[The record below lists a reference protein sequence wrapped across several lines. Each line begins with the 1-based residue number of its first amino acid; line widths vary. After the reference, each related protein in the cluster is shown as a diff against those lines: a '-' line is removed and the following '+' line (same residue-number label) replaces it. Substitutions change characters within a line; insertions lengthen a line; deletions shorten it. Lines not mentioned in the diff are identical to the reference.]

1 MAKDASTPDAA
12 GSRLAR
18 WTIYASVFA
27 AVLAALAAVAV
38 AVISSNSNAADTERR
53 IDHEKAVEHRE
64 AVGAARVLAKELAT
78 VEVYMAGMLRV
89 NRLIKYDEKYN
100 VQLTQDD
107 QKRIAAAPEMGVDRW
122 QRVAAALS
130 NLDSLESYVRD
141 EYRRGVRRLHRG
153 NVAVFE
159 MQRTAIDDA
168 WAALDP
174 LSGTP
179 KLRDDP
185 FGSG

>member
-1 MAKDASTPDAA
+1 MAKDHEA
-12 GSRLAR
+12 GFGDSRLAR

-27 AVLAALAAVAV
+27 AVVAAIAAVAV
-38 AVISSNSNAADTERR
+38 AVISSNSNAADTQRR
-53 IDHEKAVEHRE
+53 IDHEKEVARSQT
-64 AVGAARVLAKELAT
+64 VGAARLLAKELAT
-78 VEVYMAGMLRV
+78 VEVYMAGMLEV
-89 NRLIKYDEKYN
+89 NRLIPYDEKYN

-107 QKRIAAAPEMGVDRW
+107 QKRIAAAPEIGVDGW

-130 NLDSLESYVRD
+130 NLDSLEPYVRR
-141 EYRRGVRRLHRG
+141 EYRRGVRRLHPG

-159 MQRTAIDDA
+159 MQRKAIDAA

-179 KLRDDP
+179 KLRNDP